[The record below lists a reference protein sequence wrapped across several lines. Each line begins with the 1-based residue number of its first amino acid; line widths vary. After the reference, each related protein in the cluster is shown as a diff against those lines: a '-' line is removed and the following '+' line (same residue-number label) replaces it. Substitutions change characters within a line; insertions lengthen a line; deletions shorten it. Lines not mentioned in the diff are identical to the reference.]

1 MKRRVLVDT
10 GPLVAILSSVDEHH
24 AACVK
29 ALQQLPGPLFSCWPV
44 ITEAVWL
51 LRSHPPAIQRLLR
64 SCFSEKPGGFLE
76 LLPLAGAEASA
87 IAEVMKRVPGHP
99 SATGR
104 RRAGLPGRPRRD
116 RHDLHPGPARFWR
129 VSLCPK
135 TRFSACAMSPERDF
149 RVIPALR
156 NSMNEAETRTEHRS
170 ALKSVGM
177 GRRRYG
183 IHRLFRVDAA
193 TRGNVSRPILRKERG
208 RMGHPLLLPFGLSA
222 GGIFLHRSSLSRFA

>member
-87 IAEVMKRVPGHP
+87 IAGVMKQYQDI
-99 SATGR
+99 
-104 RRAGLPGRPRRD
+104 RPQLADAALVYLADREGIDTIFTLDRRD
-116 RHDLHPGPARFWR
+116 FG
-129 VSLCPK
+129 V
-135 TRFSACAMSPERDF
+135 
-149 RVIPALR
+149 
-156 NSMNEAETRTEHRS
+156 HRS
-170 ALKSVGM
+170 AQK
-177 GRRRYG
+177 RAF
-183 IHRLFRVDAA
+183 RLV
-193 TRGNVSRPILRKERG
+193 P
-208 RMGHPLLLPFGLSA
+208 
-222 GGIFLHRSSLSRFA
+222 